1 MRREKFKPFWKLE
14 HARPFNELRTWFSE
28 KVTLDTYQD
37 PLNSIMYV
45 DDQVLSVGTPY
56 NNFRL
61 AFFIPWV
68 VAFWILLFMM
78 VSDFGPNTGEVSSAN
93 AMVQS
98 KRELDIRGESYDP
111 RDYVYYEMLVGDD
124 GKSSL
129 GEYLN
134 AVSKYGGKLY
144 IKKVYT
150 DIVIICV
157 LFVISL
163 TSTLA
168 LLRFPRMA
176 DIYFDRRRRIVYTW
190 RFGKVA
196 ACHFDNLGFRETAN
210 GLNLLLMSENKKR
223 KYWPANFYVQPTGRP
238 HLNTEADNT
247 EFMAQVFAFMD
258 IGKEAVI
265 TGELFERAYPKS
277 YLFVDKK
284 PDNFDY
290 RVEEILKRDN
300 ELPELYAKHLF

>member
-1 MRREKFKPFWKLE
+1 MRRGKFKPFWKLE
-14 HARPFNELRTWFSE
+14 HARQFNELRTWFSD

-45 DDQVLSVGTPY
+45 DDHVLSVGTPY

-68 VAFWILLFMM
+68 VSFWVLFFY
-78 VSDFGPNTGEVSSAN
+78 VVNDIGPNDGMIEN
-93 AMVQS
+93 AHIMINIYE
-98 KRELDIRGESYDP
+98 KRASQGIEYDTK
-111 RDYVYYEMLVGDD
+111 RDLYYKAMIGDD
-124 GKSSL
+124 GNGSTL
-129 GEYLN
+129 DLIR
-134 AVSKYGGKLY
+134 AVALYGTENY
-144 IKKVYT
+144 RSHVYSN
-150 DIVIICV
+150 IILASV
-157 LFVISL
+157 LFLVAII
-163 TSTLA
+163 STLA

-190 RFGKVA
+190 RLGKVA
-196 ACHFDNLGFRETAN
+196 ACHFDNLGFRETAH

-223 KYWPANFYVQPTGRP
+223 QYWPANFTVQPTGRP
-238 HLNTEADNT
+238 HLNTENDNT
-247 EFMAQVFAFMD
+247 EFIAQVFAFMD
-258 IGKEAVI
+258 KGKKAVI
-265 TGELFERAYPKS
+265 TGERFQRAYPRS

>member
-14 HARPFNELRTWFSE
+14 HARLFNELRTWFSE

-61 AFFIPWV
+61 AFFISWV
-68 VAFWILLFMM
+68 LAFWILLFMM
-78 VSDFGPNTGEVSSAN
+78 VSDFGPNTGEISSAN
-93 AMVQS
+93 AMVQA

-144 IKKVYT
+144 IKRVYT

-196 ACHFDNLGFRETAN
+196 ACHFDNLGFRENAH

-223 KYWPANFYVQPTGRP
+223 QYWPANFYVQPTGRP

-258 IGKEAVI
+258 KGKEAVI
-265 TGELFERAYPKS
+265 TGERFERAYPKS

-284 PDNFDY
+284 PDSFDH
-290 RVEEILKRDN
+290 RVEEILKRDS
-300 ELPELYAKHLF
+300 ELPALYAKHLF